1 MKEKIEIHKK
11 KVKNVTLKVK
21 RDGSIHLTVPEAA
34 TDDYIERVIDNKQ
47 DWIESQLKH
56 FNENY
61 EKPKEKEMV
70 SGESFRYLGKSYRLK
85 IVQSNKEYVRL
96 YRGYI
101 EIHVKNKNNTAKKQ
115 ELLKKWYQ
123 EKAKKKFAELV
134 HEYEQIVKEEVN
146 NIRVITMQTRW
157 GSCNVESG
165 NINLNLELIKKP
177 RYCIEYVI
185 LHELAHL
192 KYPNHSKQF
201 WDYMS
206 VHMPNWEWRK
216 NKLESIN

>member
-21 RDGSIHLTVPEAA
+21 RDGSVHLTVPEAA
-34 TDDYIERVIDNKQ
+34 TDDYIERVIVSKQ
-47 DWIESQLKH
+47 EWIESQLKH

-70 SGESFRYLGKSYRLK
+70 SGESFRYLGKNYRLK
-85 IVQSNKEYVRL
+85 VIEDQEESVRL

-101 EIHVKNKNNTAKKQ
+101 EIHVKDKNNTTKKQ
-115 ELLKKWYQ
+115 ELLKKWYM

-134 HEYEQIVKEEVN
+134 HEYEKIVKEEVN
-146 NIRVITMQTRW
+146 SIRVITMQTRW
-157 GSCNVESG
+157 GSCNVENR

-201 WDYMS
+201 WEYMS

-216 NKLESIN
+216 TKLESIH

>member
-34 TDDYIERVIDNKQ
+34 TDDYIERVVANKKE
-47 DWIESQLKH
+47 WIESQLKH

-61 EKPKEKEMV
+61 ETPKEKEMV
-70 SGESFRYLGKSYRLK
+70 SGESFKYLGKNYRLK
-85 IVQSNKEYVRL
+85 VIESPEEGVRL

-101 EIHVKNKNNTAKKQ
+101 EIHVKDKDNTAKKQ
-115 ELLKKWYQ
+115 ELLKKWYM

-134 HEYEQIVKEEVN
+134 NEYKAVVKEEVN
-146 NIRVITMQTRW
+146 NIRVITMKTRW
-157 GSCNVESG
+157 GSCNVESR

-201 WDYMS
+201 WEYMS

-216 NKLESIN
+216 NKLEER

>member
-1 MKEKIEIHKK
+1 MY
-11 KVKNVTLKVK
+11 VK
-21 RDGSIHLTVPEAA
+21 D
-34 TDDYIERVIDNKQ
+34 
-47 DWIESQLKH
+47 
-56 FNENY
+56 
-61 EKPKEKEMV
+61 
-70 SGESFRYLGKSYRLK
+70 
-85 IVQSNKEYVRL
+85 
-96 YRGYI
+96 
-101 EIHVKNKNNTAKKQ
+101 KNNTNKKK
-115 ELLKKWYQ
+115 ELLKKCYQ

-157 GSCNVESG
+157 GSCNVERK

-192 KYPNHSKQF
+192 KYPNNSKQF

>member
-34 TDDYIERVIDNKQ
+34 TDDYIERVIANKQ
-47 DWIESQLKH
+47 EWIESQLKH

-70 SGESFRYLGKSYRLK
+70 SGESFKYLGKNYRLK
-85 IVQSNKEYVRL
+85 VIESKEEFVRL

-101 EIHVKNKNNTAKKQ
+101 EIYVKDKNNTAKKQ

>member
-21 RDGSIHLTVPEAA
+21 RDGTIHLTVPEAA

-61 EKPKEKEMV
+61 KKPKEKEMV
-70 SGESFRYLGKSYRLK
+70 SGESFKYLGKSYRLK
-85 IVQSNKEYVRL
+85 VIESNEEYVRL

-101 EIHVKNKNNTAKKQ
+101 EIHVKDKNNTAKKQ

-123 EKAKKKFAELV
+123 GKAKKKFAELV
-134 HEYEQIVKEEVN
+134 HEYEQVVKEEVN
-146 NIRVITMQTRW
+146 SIRVITMQTRW
-157 GSCNVESG
+157 GSCNVE
-165 NINLNLELIKKP
+165 
-177 RYCIEYVI
+177 
-185 LHELAHL
+185 
-192 KYPNHSKQF
+192 
-201 WDYMS
+201 
-206 VHMPNWEWRK
+206 RK
-216 NKLESIN
+216 N

>member
-1 MKEKIEIHKK
+1 MIEKIEIHKK

-34 TDDYIERVIDNKQ
+34 TDDYIERVIANKQ
-47 DWIESQLKH
+47 EWIESQLKH
-56 FNENY
+56 FDENY

-70 SGESFRYLGKSYRLK
+70 SGESFKYLGKNYRLK
-85 IVQSNKEYVRL
+85 IIESNEECVRL

-101 EIHVKNKNNTAKKQ
+101 EIYVKDKNNTVKKQ

-123 EKAKKKFAELV
+123 EKAKKKFTALV

-146 NIRVITMQTRW
+146 SIRVITMRTRW
-157 GSCNVESG
+157 GSCNVERK

-185 LHELAHL
+185 LHELSHL

-201 WDYMS
+201 WEYMS

-216 NKLESIN
+216 DKLEEK